1 MAEPSASASTNTN
14 TNTNTSN
21 AASSRIKPQTAMEV
35 EHTTPVLIPTRLV
48 KTGERSLAESVGT
61 DLDLITMELDADEEQ
76 LFQTLNQVAKALENQ
91 ELVIEARPQVRHVQI
106 RVAGGWVRDKLLGLQ
121 THDVDLALDTCTG
134 VEFATLVKTY
144 MELHSEEHPKIGVIA
159 ANPSQSK
166 HLETATMR
174 IHGMD
179 VDFSNLRHEQYQD
192 DSRIPTTIIGTPM
205 EDAYRRDFTMNSLYY
220 NLQTKQIEDWTRHAI
235 RDLRQGLVATPLE
248 AYQTFHDDPLRVLR
262 AIRFAVRYDMTMDDD
277 LQTACQHA
285 QIHKELHRK
294 VSRERVGKELEAMLS
309 GKGAR
314 PKKALETILQLKL
327 AGSVFCLP
335 PSESECHGSIGLAH
349 PQPYQGTVEHL
360 GQLRQVAW
368 QEAGHCLS
376 LVPAILK
383 QLQLHA
389 DGTQDDARMTYVAV
403 FALPFFKLAYRQKN
417 KIKLV
422 AEYMS
427 RDGIKFKNKDTQAMT
442 TLMEMVEEMVRL
454 LQTTMDLNKNKTQ
467 LRLTAGL
474 LLRATKG
481 LWVTALVLGT
491 VVLLRRHSDEQS
503 PTDVD
508 WYQRAHEWYQTIRDM
523 HLDRCWETTPLLNG
537 KAIIEALG
545 LERGPHVGFYTNE
558 EVKFSL
564 MYPEGTLVECL
575 THLKAVKKEQDRDE
589 DAAARHINK
598 KMHL

>member
-1 MAEPSASASTNTN
+1 MS
-14 TNTNTSN
+14 
-21 AASSRIKPQTAMEV
+21 SSRSKPQTAMEV

-48 KTGERSLAESVGT
+48 HMGERSVEES
-61 DLDLITMELDADEEQ
+61 DKNDLITMELDADEEQ
-76 LFQTLNQVAKALENQ
+76 LFDTLYKVAKALENQ
-91 ELVIEARPQVRHVQI
+91 ELSIESRPHVRSVQI
-106 RVAGGWVRDKLLGLQ
+106 RVAGGWVRDKILGLQ
-121 THDVDLALDTCTG
+121 THDVDIAMDTCTG
-134 VEFATLVKTY
+134 VEFATLVKSY
-144 MELHSEEHPKIGVIA
+144 MELHSDEHPKIGVIA

-192 DSRIPTTIIGTPM
+192 DSRIPTTIIGTPL

-220 NLQTKQIEDWTRHAI
+220 NLQTKQIEDWTHQAI

-262 AIRFAVRYDMTMDDD
+262 AIRFAVRYDMTMDQD
-277 LQTACQHA
+277 LQTACRNP
-285 QIHKELHRK
+285 QIHNELHRK
-294 VSRERVGKELEAMLS
+294 VSRERVGKELEGMLS

-314 PKKALETILQLKL
+314 PKVALETILQLKL

-335 PSESECHGSIGLAH
+335 SECHGSIGLA
-349 PQPYQGTVEHL
+349 QPLPYEGESEHL
-360 GQLRQVAW
+360 ADLRQVAW
-368 QEAGHCLS
+368 QEAGDCLS
-376 LVPAILK
+376 FVPEILK
-383 QLQLHA
+383 HLKLHA

-403 FALPFFKLAYRQKN
+403 FALPFFKLAYKQKN
-417 KIKLV
+417 KVKLV

-427 RDGIKFKNKDTQAMT
+427 REGIKFKNKDTQAMT
-442 TLMEMVEEMVRL
+442 TLMERVEEMVCL
-454 LQTTMDLNKNKTQ
+454 LDTNIDLEKNRKQ
-467 LRLTAGL
+467 LRLDAGL
-474 LLRATKG
+474 ILRATKG

-491 VVLLRRHSDEQS
+491 VVLLRRHPEQNI
-503 PTDVD
+503 D
-508 WYQRAHEWYQTIRDM
+508 WYQRAQEWYQTIRDM
-523 HLDRCWETTPLLNG
+523 NLDRCWETTPLLNG
-537 KAIIEALG
+537 KAIIQALA

-564 MYPEGTLVECL
+564 MYPEGTPDECL
-575 THLKAVKKEQDRDE
+575 VHLKAVKKEQDRDE